1 LAHLSDEE
9 RRDVLNRL
17 ARIEGQ
23 VRGVQR
29 MVEDDDY
36 CVDILTQI
44 SAATTALDRV
54 GLKVLDGHVHGCVR
68 EAIVGGGKEAEAK
81 TAELLEAVERFAR
94 MR

>member
-1 LAHLSDEE
+1 MAHLSDQE
-9 RRDVLNRL
+9 RRVVLNRL

-23 VRGVQR
+23 VRGIKR
-29 MVEDDDY
+29 MIEEDEY

-44 SAATTALDRV
+44 SAVTTALDRV

-68 EAIVGGGKEAEAK
+68 DAIVSGGKEAETK
-81 TAELLEAVERFAR
+81 TTELLEAVERFAR

>member
-1 LAHLSDEE
+1 MAHLDEDE

-17 ARIEGQ
+17 SRIEGQ
-23 VRGVQR
+23 VRGIGR
-29 MVEDDDY
+29 MVDEDDY

-44 SAATTALDRV
+44 SAATSALDRV

-68 EAIVGGGKEAEAK
+68 EAMVGGGKEAEAK
-81 TAELLEAVERFAR
+81 TAELLDAVERFAR

>member
-1 LAHLSDEE
+1 MASLSDDE

-23 VRGVQR
+23 VKGVRR
-29 MVEDDDY
+29 MVEEDKY
-36 CVDILTQI
+36 CVDILTQL
-44 SAATTALDRV
+44 AAVTTALDRV

-68 EAIVGGGKEAEAK
+68 DAMVGGGKEAEAK